1 MIEDEYGDYETVKP
15 NYAGIN
21 QSPVEERMIIN
32 RGRRGGTGKRNGRQG
47 RSGKGKGRGKRR
59 SLRTG
64 KIQPRGRI
72 LASPYRRGAEYD
84 NSNVDSLEEYFED
97 SPEVL
102 GIQTGNTIVK
112 LSPDKPVSR
121 SMPREGSRS
130 LSNDQ
135 YWSNEE
141 FEETEINSESRNNAN
156 DLEIEGSADLISNE
170 DLTTDDLAEVYDN
183 EEADEDSSFHDDYVV
198 TDNDFNDLDTNRFP
212 GKVGKAKSRNGKIG
226 KVNRGKGKG
235 KQGNRKAAKLG
246 RAKAKAKLRVLGKA
260 KFGFGKM

>member
-1 MIEDEYGDYETVKP
+1 
-15 NYAGIN
+15 
-21 QSPVEERMIIN
+21 
-32 RGRRGGTGKRNGRQG
+32 
-47 RSGKGKGRGKRR
+47 
-59 SLRTG
+59 
-64 KIQPRGRI
+64 
-72 LASPYRRGAEYD
+72 
-84 NSNVDSLEEYFED
+84 
-97 SPEVL
+97 
-102 GIQTGNTIVK
+102 
-112 LSPDKPVSR
+112 
-121 SMPREGSRS
+121 MPREGSRS

-170 DLTTDDLAEVYDN
+170 DLTADDLAEVYDN